1 MGAERIPGI
10 EVAEGR
16 NESGCDQEFFW
27 LAGVENM
34 SKGVRRVKVWQAGKC
49 MQLAAEVCGTW
60 RVGKGAAG

>member
-27 LAGVENM
+27 LAGVGQGY
-34 SKGVRRVKVWQAGKC
+34 SWQKT
-49 MQLAAEVCGTW
+49 TW
-60 RVGKGAAG
+60 AKA